1 MSRIAAYARSPFGSA
16 ALGGLVVALLGWVA
30 IAAGW
35 IEAEDSGGS
44 GSVVLPISQTAPSE
58 GSENSGGGLSINQI
72 YDRTSPGVAHIE
84 ATGVT
89 ARGPVAPI
97 EPFGGPPPSQT
108 ATGSGFVIDE
118 DGHVVTNAHVVDGAR
133 DITVKLGDDEETY
146 EAELVGED
154 TSTDIAVL
162 DIDADQDALEPL
174 ALGESGGLDVGDPVV
189 AIGNPFGLDRTATAG
204 IVSALQREIQAP
216 NGFTIRDVIQT
227 DAAINPGNSGGP
239 LLDAG
244 GRVVGVNSQI
254 ESSSGGNVGIGFA
267 VPIDTAREVA
277 QTLIEDGEV
286 RHAYLGIT
294 GADLTPEIADVVNL
308 DADSGALVQSVVPD
322 SPADEAGIEA
332 GDATVNVAGQRV
344 RVGGDVIVG
353 VDGEDVQDM
362 GDVISAVDAKR
373 PGDELEL
380 TILRGGDE
388 RDLTVELAERPATT
402 P

>member
-1 MSRIAAYARSPFGSA
+1 MSRVAGYARSPFGSA
-16 ALGGLVVALLGWVA
+16 VLGGLVVALLGWVA

-35 IEAEDSGGS
+35 VEAEDSGGS
-44 GSVVLPISQTAPSE
+44 GSVVLPISQPAS
-58 GSENSGGGLSINQI
+58 GSGGDAGGGGLSVNQI

-84 ATGVT
+84 ATGVS
-89 ARGPVAPI
+89 AQGPI
-97 EPFGGPPPSQT
+97 DPFGGAPPKQT

-118 DGHVVTNAHVVDGAR
+118 DGHIVTNAHVVDGAG

-146 EAELVGED
+146 DAKLVGED
-154 TSTDIAVL
+154 ASTDIAV
-162 DIDADQDALEPL
+162 IQVDAGADVLEPL
-174 ALGESGGLDVGDPVV
+174 ALGESNGVDVGDPVV

-239 LLDAG
+239 LLDAT

-277 QTLIEDGEV
+277 QQLISNGEV
-286 RHAYLGIT
+286 QHAYMGIT
-294 GADLTPEIADVVNL
+294 GADLTPEIAGVVNL
-308 DADSGALVQSVVPD
+308 DTDSGALVQSVVPG
-322 SPADEAGIEA
+322 SPADKAGIEA
-332 GDATVNVAGQRV
+332 GEATVNVGGQRV
-344 RVGGDVIVG
+344 RVGGDVIVA
-353 VDGEDVQDM
+353 VDGDPVQDM
-362 GDVISAVDAKR
+362 GAVISAVDARR

-380 TILRGGDE
+380 TVLRGGQE
-388 RDLTVELAERPATT
+388 RTVKVELTERPATT

>member
-1 MSRIAAYARSPFGSA
+1 MSRLASYARSPFGSA
-16 ALGGLVVALLGWVA
+16 VLGGLVVAILGWVA

-35 IEAEDSGGS
+35 IESEDSGGS
-44 GSVVLPISQTAPSE
+44 GNVVLPISQPAPGGDGAE
-58 GSENSGGGLSINQI
+58 AGGGVSVSQI

-84 ATGVT
+84 ATGVSPQ
-89 ARGPVAPI
+89 GPV
-97 EPFGGPPPSQT
+97 PFGGPAPRQT

-118 DGHVVTNAHVVDGAR
+118 EGRIVTNAHVVDGASE
-133 DITVKLGDDEETY
+133 ISVKLGEDEKSY

-154 TSTDIAVL
+154 ASTDIAVL
-162 DIDADQDALEPL
+162 RVDAGQDALEPL
-174 ALGESGGLDVGDPVV
+174 ALGESNGVDVGDPVV

-239 LLDAG
+239 LLDAT

-277 QTLIEDGEV
+277 QQLISNGEV
-286 RHAYLGIT
+286 QHAYMGIT
-294 GADLTPEIADVVNL
+294 GADLTSEIADVVNM
-308 DADSGALVQSVVPD
+308 DADAGALVQSVVPG

-332 GDATVNVAGQRV
+332 GDATVNVNGQRV
-344 RVGGDVIVG
+344 RVGGDLIVA
-353 VDGEDVQDM
+353 VDGRDVQDM
-362 GDVISAVDAKR
+362 GDVISAVDSKS

-380 TILRGGDE
+380 TLLRGGDE
-388 RDLTVELAERPATT
+388 RTVSIELTERPAST